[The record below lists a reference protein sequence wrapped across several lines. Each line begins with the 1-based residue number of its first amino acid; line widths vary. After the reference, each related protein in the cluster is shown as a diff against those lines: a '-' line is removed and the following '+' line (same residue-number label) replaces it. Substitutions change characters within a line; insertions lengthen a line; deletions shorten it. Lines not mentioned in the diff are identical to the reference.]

1 MGTTKR
7 TKVTKTAVPF
17 VSAVIFVVQ
26 FFMVLGQPLS
36 AQLAGKPIRPQVDP
50 PKGPVRQVLFKYCTS
65 CHGIDDYAYNALDRA
80 GWNALIDAKH
90 NGQPVQIQ
98 GADREI
104 LLDWIVSRF
113 GPSSRPFPRAYVP
126 PEITTFF
133 SDAEA
138 EAVVAR
144 ACTTCH
150 SADRVNDARYS
161 AERWRV
167 VSLDMRQ
174 RGARLDDEE
183 VEKLVEW
190 LGRVKGTNPNQ

>member
-1 MGTTKR
+1 
-7 TKVTKTAVPF
+7 
-17 VSAVIFVVQ
+17 VSFVIFVVQ
-26 FFMVLGQPLS
+26 FLVVLASPVS

-50 PKGPVRQVLFKYCTS
+50 PKGPVRQVLFKHCTS

-90 NGQPVQIQ
+90 NGQPVEIQ

-104 LLDWIVSRF
+104 LLDWVVSRF

>member
-1 MGTTKR
+1 MGTTKH
-7 TKVTKTAVPF
+7 TNVTKKPVPV
-17 VSAVIFVVQ
+17 VSFVIFVVQ
-26 FFMVLGQPLS
+26 FLMVLTRPVS

-50 PKGPVRQVLFKYCTS
+50 PKGQVRQVLFKHCTS
-65 CHGIDDYAYNALDRA
+65 CHGIDDYAYNALDRS

-90 NGQPVQIQ
+90 KGQPVQIQ
-98 GADREI
+98 GAERDL

-150 SADRVNDARYS
+150 SADRVNEARYS

>member
-1 MGTTKR
+1 MRTTTH
-7 TKVTKTAVPF
+7 TKVTKTAVSFASF
-17 VSAVIFVVQ
+17 VTVVAQ
-26 FFMVLGQPLS
+26 FLMVLAPSVS

-50 PKGPVRQVLFKYCTS
+50 PKGPVRQILFKHCTS

-90 NGQPVQIQ
+90 KAQPVQIR
-98 GADREI
+98 GADREL

-150 SADRVNDARYS
+150 GADRVNEARYS

>member
-1 MGTTKR
+1 MPR
-7 TKVTKTAVPF
+7 HCVIF
-17 VSAVIFVVQ
+17 VACVAVIFAVQ
-26 FFMVLGQPLS
+26 PAA

-50 PKGPVRQVLFKYCTS
+50 PKGPVRQILFKHCTS

-80 GWNALIDAKH
+80 GWNALIDARHKDQH
-90 NGQPVQIQ
+90 VQLSDS
-98 GADREI
+98 DRDL

-150 SADRVNDARYS
+150 GVERVNDARYS

-183 VEKLVEW
+183 LEKLVEW

>member
-1 MGTTKR
+1 MGTTKHS
-7 TKVTKTAVPF
+7 KVTKTAVPF
-17 VSAVIFVVQ
+17 VSFVIFVVQ
-26 FFMVLGQPLS
+26 FLVVLAQPVS

-50 PKGPVRQVLFKYCTS
+50 PKGPVRQVLFKHCTS

-113 GPSSRPFPRAYVP
+113 GPSSRAFPRAYVP

-150 SADRVNDARYS
+150 SSDRVNDARYS

>member
-1 MGTTKR
+1 MGTTKHS
-7 TKVTKTAVPF
+7 TVTKTAVPF
-17 VSAVIFVVQ
+17 VSFVIFVVQ
-26 FFMVLGQPLS
+26 FLLVLAPPVS

-50 PKGPVRQVLFKYCTS
+50 PKGPVRQVLFKHCTS

-113 GPSSRPFPRAYVP
+113 GPSSRRSPARTCR

>member
-1 MGTTKR
+1 MRTTKP
-7 TKVTKTAVPF
+7 TKVTKAAVPF
-17 VSAVIFVVQ
+17 VGFVFFVVQ
-26 FFMVLGQPLS
+26 VLMVLVRPVS

-50 PKGPVRQVLFKYCTS
+50 PKGPVRQILFKHCTS

-90 NGQPVQIQ
+90 KGQPVQIP

-113 GPSSRPFPRAYVP
+113 GPSSRAFPRAYVP